1 MPPDITVIEQDS
13 PLIDIPAP
21 PSGINATLRAAWAI
35 FRKDIA
41 CELRTRYAINTL
53 LLFAV
58 SATTAVSLG
67 VGFLGLRR
75 TEEALLI
82 QSALLWVALL
92 FAALNG
98 LSRSFVYE
106 EEART
111 MAALRLSAS
120 PAAVFLGKFCFNLT
134 LVMALNIVTSLLFII
149 LLRVKVGSPLAFS
162 AMLIAGGLALTSATT
177 IIAAIIARASF
188 KGALFAVLAFPL
200 LVAPLIVAIQGTAQT
215 LENVAIDV
223 VFGPIRFLLAYV
235 AVTFTASLMLF
246 PFVWEA

>member
-1 MPPDITVIEQDS
+1 MTQSIDIDS
-13 PLIDIPAP
+13 PDTDIPAIP
-21 PSGINATLRAAWAI
+21 ANGIVATFRAAWAI

-58 SATTAVSLG
+58 SATTAISLG

-75 TEEALLI
+75 TQEALLI
-82 QSALLWVALL
+82 QSALLWIALL

-106 EEART
+106 EETRT
-111 MAALRLSAS
+111 LTALRLTAS
-120 PAAVFLGKFCFNLT
+120 PTAVFLGKFCFNLMLVLT
-134 LVMALNIVTSLLFII
+134 LNLVTSLLFIV
-149 LLRVKVGSPLAFS
+149 LLRVRVGSPFAFG
-162 AMLIAGGLALTSATT
+162 AMLAMGGLALTSATT
-177 IIAAIIARASF
+177 IIAAIISRASF

-215 LENVAIDV
+215 LENVTFDV
-223 VFGPIRFLLAYV
+223 VFGSLRFLFAYV
-235 AVTFTASLMLF
+235 VATFTASLLLF
-246 PFVWEA
+246 PFVWES

>member
-1 MPPDITVIEQDS
+1 MHESMEHETSI
-13 PLIDIPAP
+13 IDIPAP
-21 PSGINATLRAAWAI
+21 PPNGIGVTLRAAWAI
-35 FRKDIA
+35 FRKDLA

-53 LLFAV
+53 LLFAI

-111 MAALRLSAS
+111 LAALRLSAS
-120 PAAVFLGKFCFNLT
+120 PTAVFLGKFCFNLT
-134 LVMALNIVTSLLFII
+134 LILVLALVTSLLFIV

-162 AMLIAGGLALTSATT
+162 AILATGGLALTSATT

-200 LVAPLIVAIQGTAQT
+200 LVAPLIIAIQGTAQS
-215 LENVAIDV
+215 LENVAVDV
-223 VFGPIRFLLAYV
+223 VFGPIQFLLAYV
-235 AVTFTASLMLF
+235 VVTFIASLILF

>member
-1 MPPDITVIEQDS
+1 MNVIEQES
-13 PLIDIPAP
+13 ASLELPAP
-21 PSGINATLRAAWAI
+21 PPTGIGATLRAAWAI

-53 LLFAV
+53 LLFAI

-111 MAALRLSAS
+111 LAALRLTAS
-120 PAAVFLGKFCFNLT
+120 PSAVFLGKFIFNLT
-134 LVMALNIVTSLLFII
+134 LVLALDVVTSVLFIV
-149 LLRVKVGSPLAFS
+149 LLRVQVGSPLAFS
-162 AMLIAGGLALTSATT
+162 AMLISGGLALTSATT
-177 IIAAIIARASF
+177 LIAAIIARASF

-215 LENVAIDV
+215 LENVAIEA

-235 AVTFTASLMLF
+235 TVTFIASLILF